1 MWRGFGADSEPEPPA
16 QRSYFRP
23 RISSIS
29 GVLAMTKQRLFTSGP
44 IKDEV
49 AIENVAHTSAI
60 HPVTSGPSVVAV
72 VGGGGHHLGHI
83 SGSISG
89 PSSTH
94 GNLLLTD
101 QYMLNNGLGPIGRCP
116 SPARSSYGDVMSFS
130 RSASAR
136 PSIDSQ
142 TAHAIYGTY
151 FCCCCCVCVRS
162 TAANFFAQLFL
173 LLNKFNFKQNRTQFM
188 EKLSLGAFTLC
199 CCCDLNLIWSFFLP
213 GSSFYHFC

>member
-1 MWRGFGADSEPEPPA
+1 MAFIGHFPFSSVESLSHLVAVIAYFNLSSHQSFLCRNTNKNDSTMWRGFGADSDPEPPA

-49 AIENVAHTSAI
+49 NEHVPHTASI
-60 HPVTSGPSVVAV
+60 HPVTSGPS
-72 VGGGGHHLGHI
+72 
-83 SGSISG
+83 SG
-89 PSSTH
+89 PH
-94 GNLLLTD
+94 GNHLLTD
-101 QYMLNNGLGPIGRCP
+101 QYLLNGGLTRCP

-142 TAHAIYGTY
+142 TAHAI
-151 FCCCCCVCVRS
+151 
-162 TAANFFAQLFL
+162 
-173 LLNKFNFKQNRTQFM
+173 
-188 EKLSLGAFTLC
+188 
-199 CCCDLNLIWSFFLP
+199 
-213 GSSFYHFC
+213 

>member
-1 MWRGFGADSEPEPPA
+1 MWRGFGADNDPEPPA

-49 AIENVAHTSAI
+49 NEHMAHTASI
-60 HPVTSGPSVVAV
+60 HPVASGPGLSSI
-72 VGGGGHHLGHI
+72 GHGQNHLH
-83 SGSISG
+83 
-89 PSSTH
+89 TEQY
-94 GNLLLTD
+94 LL
-101 QYMLNNGLGPIGRCP
+101 NGVLGRCP

-142 TAHAIYGTY
+142 TAHAIYGMLY
-151 FCCCCCVCVRS
+151 
-162 TAANFFAQLFL
+162 
-173 LLNKFNFKQNRTQFM
+173 
-188 EKLSLGAFTLC
+188 
-199 CCCDLNLIWSFFLP
+199 I
-213 GSSFYHFC
+213 

>member
-1 MWRGFGADSEPEPPA
+1 MWRGFGADSDPEPPA

-60 HPVTSGPSVVAV
+60 HPVASGPSAV
-72 VGGGGHHLGHI
+72 

-89 PSSTH
+89 PSTH

-142 TAHAIYGTY
+142 TAHAIYGIS
-151 FCCCCCVCVRS
+151 FCPNFSFYS
-162 TAANFFAQLFL
+162 T
-173 LLNKFNFKQNRTQFM
+173 
-188 EKLSLGAFTLC
+188 
-199 CCCDLNLIWSFFLP
+199 FLP
-213 GSSFYHFC
+213 VARF

>member
-1 MWRGFGADSEPEPPA
+1 MWRGFGAEADPEPPA

-49 AIENVAHTSAI
+49 HEHVAHTASI
-60 HPVTSGPSVVAV
+60 HPVASGP
-72 VGGGGHHLGHI
+72 
-83 SGSISG
+83 G
-89 PSSTH
+89 PSAAH
-94 GNLLLTD
+94 GANHLLTE
-101 QYMLNNGLGPIGRCP
+101 QYLLNGGLARCP

-151 FCCCCCVCVRS
+151 GLQVKRCR
-162 TAANFFAQLFL
+162 
-173 LLNKFNFKQNRTQFM
+173 
-188 EKLSLGAFTLC
+188 
-199 CCCDLNLIWSFFLP
+199 
-213 GSSFYHFC
+213 